1 MQNIKGKFR
10 IHKEKGGCAVNQE
23 LKRYDVVLVNFG
35 ENVIDSEQAGIR
47 PAVVIQ
53 NDTGNFF
60 SSTTIVMPLTSKI
73 KNISQPTH
81 TLIKKGKEKGL
92 VNDSILLGECMR
104 QISKKRIVKSLG
116 SITSIDEKM
125 RFEEF
130 IMLILENR

>member
-1 MQNIKGKFR
+1 MQQ
-10 IHKEKGGCAVNQE
+10 V

-47 PAVVIQ
+47 PAIVIQ

-73 KNISQPTH
+73 KNINQPTH

-92 VNDSILLGECMR
+92 VDDSVLLGECMR
-104 QISKKRIVKSLG
+104 QISKKRILKFLG
-116 SITSIDEKM
+116 RVTSINEKNEI
-125 RFEEF
+125 RRVYDANFGE
-130 IMLILENR
+130 